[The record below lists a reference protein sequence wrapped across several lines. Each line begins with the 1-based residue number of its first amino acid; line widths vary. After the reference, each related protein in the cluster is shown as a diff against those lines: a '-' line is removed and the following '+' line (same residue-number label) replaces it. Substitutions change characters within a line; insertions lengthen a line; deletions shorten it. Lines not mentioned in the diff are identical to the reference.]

1 MSTKGRGILFSYVL
15 GAPLGLFTVLFFFIL
30 PGLITGEG
38 LGYIVLLGTF
48 GAGILGLVMSFL
60 FALWFAGKRIGRD
73 LEKGRS
79 LLGASFR
86 YSLRVNTIIWSTFAL
101 LSIAQQSL
109 VLLSTPVA
117 GSIDTGSMTLA
128 LITLLAAMVAF
139 IGCTLSSTFTIGLLI
154 SRLTK
159 G

>member
-1 MSTKGRGILFSYVL
+1 MSIKARGVLFSYVL

-30 PGLITGEG
+30 PGLVTGEG
-38 LGYIVLLGTF
+38 LGYIVLLGAF
-48 GAGILGLVMSFL
+48 GAGIVGLVMSFL
-60 FALWFAGKRIGRD
+60 FALWFAGTRIGRD
-73 LEKGRS
+73 LEKGMS

-101 LSIAQQSL
+101 LSLTQQCL
-109 VLLSTPVA
+109 LLSSPAA
-117 GSIDTGSMTLA
+117 GSIDTGSMSLA
-128 LITLLAAMVAF
+128 LITLLAAIVAF
-139 IGCTLSSTFTIGLLI
+139 IGCTLISTFTIGLLI